1 MRRSLRFPVALPLL
15 LLLGAVAGCGGSS
28 RPNVLLV
35 TFDTT
40 RWDHMGYA
48 TGRKGLTP
56 MLDAMAARG
65 TWFSDAVTVAPLTLV
80 SHTSIMTGLYPP
92 HHGVRDNG
100 IYSVPER
107 DETLAER
114 LRDAGYATH
123 AVVSSFVLDSQF
135 GLDQGF
141 QSYDDDLSGGPQ
153 QIQFMFKEIKAAQ
166 TSAKAVRWLEQER
179 PTDRPFFLW
188 VHFFDPHANYDPPA
202 DVAKLF
208 PNDPYSGE
216 IHYADRELGRILK
229 SLDDSGLL
237 ANTLFV
243 FTADHGD
250 SLGEHGETT
259 HGIFV
264 YNSTTQVPMLLAGP
278 GVPAGRRV
286 DSLART
292 VDLEPTILELLGLPP
307 AEGLDG
313 RTLSPLWSGREPD
326 DRVAYMEALTPVLNF
341 GWAPLRALRTASW
354 KVIDSP
360 RPEAYDEAHDPEESR
375 NLAGAGAEEPAP
387 ARELATKL
395 AGYAAS
401 DPFEHGEQQPG
412 QVPQETR
419 QKLAALGYLSG
430 RVDPPPVGPA
440 EERPDPKDRIEVW
453 NRFEEAQSLIRIGDY
468 QAAADR
474 FETLLA
480 GDPENEMA
488 MLSYAQALARLGRK
502 DDALAVY
509 RQVIG
514 LDPGRD
520 TAFLGSAR
528 LLQDRGDY
536 AEALPLIQHVLE
548 MEPKDPNGYTAMGD
562 LLLAQQKF
570 QEAETWFRRAMDVDP
585 NSMLAAS
592 GLGNCLNRAGR
603 VEEAARVLRTAYDRD
618 PTNEAVAYNLG
629 VVAEHLGELDAALEL
644 YRHTIELDA
653 ESSMAWNNLGSLL
666 DRSGRRR
673 EALQAIA
680 KAHDLDPE
688 NVEASYNLGSLLA
701 RQGRPG
707 EALPLLDAAIA
718 ARPDLVQAQ
727 VARADA
733 LAHLGRTPEALASWR
748 KIAATR
754 PARPAAWLQVA
765 RLELASGDPAK
776 AREALQRALATGGD
790 KARQAAARDP
800 KLQALL
806 RAASP

>member
-1 MRRSLRFPVALPLL
+1 MRRSLRLPAVLL
-15 LLLGAVAGCGGSS
+15 LVPLLGALAGCHRSS

-48 TGRKGLTP
+48 TNRHGLTP
-56 MLDAMAARG
+56 MLDAMAKRG
-65 TWFSDAVTVAPLTLV
+65 TWFSDAVTVSPLTLV

-100 IYSVPER
+100 LYSVPAQ

-114 LRDAGYATH
+114 LKAAGYATH
-123 AVVSSFVLDSQF
+123 AVISAFVLDSQF

-141 QSYDDDLSGGPQ
+141 DGYDDDLSGGPQ
-153 QIQFMFKEIKAAQ
+153 QIQFMFKEIHAAQ

-179 PTDRPFFLW
+179 PKDRPFFLW

-208 PNDPYSGE
+208 PDDPYSGE
-216 IHYADRELGRILK
+216 IHYADRELGRIFK

-237 ANTLFV
+237 DNTLFV

-250 SLGEHGETT
+250 SLGEHGEKT

-264 YNSTTQVPMLLAGP
+264 YNSTTHVPMLLAGP
-278 GVPAGRRV
+278 GVPAGHRV

-292 VDLEPTILELLGLPP
+292 VDLVPTVLELLGLPP
-307 AEGLDG
+307 AGGLDG

-326 DRVAYMEALTPVLNF
+326 DRVAYMEALTPILNF
-341 GWAPLRALRTASW
+341 GWAPLRALRTSRW
-354 KVIDSP
+354 KAIEAP
-360 RPEAYDEAHDPEESR
+360 RPEAYDEAHDPEERR
-375 NLAGAGAEEPAP
+375 NLSGADEPDP
-387 ARELATKL
+387 ARELAAKL

-430 RVDPPPVGPA
+430 RVDSPPVDPA

-453 NRFEEAQSLIRIGDY
+453 NRFEEAQSLIRVGDY

-474 FETLLA
+474 LEALLA

-488 MLSYAQALARLGRK
+488 MLSYAQALASLRRK
-502 DDALAVY
+502 DEALAVY
-509 RQVIG
+509 RRIID

-528 LLQDRGDY
+528 LLQDRGEY
-536 AEALPLIQHVLE
+536 AEALPLVQHVLE

-562 LLLAQQKF
+562 LLLAQEKF

-618 PTNEAVAYNLG
+618 PTDEAVSYNLG

-653 ESSMAWNNLGSLL
+653 QSSMAWNNLGSLL
-666 DRSGRRR
+666 DRSGHHQ
-673 EALQAIA
+673 EALRAIA

-688 NVEASYNLGSLLA
+688 NVEASYNLGSLLV
-701 RQGRPG
+701 RQGKPG
-707 EALPLLDAAIA
+707 QALPLLDAAIA
-718 ARPDLVQAQ
+718 ARPDLMPAR
-727 VARADA
+727 VARANA
-733 LAHLGRTPEALASWR
+733 LAQLGRLPEALASWR
-748 KIAATR
+748 QIAAS
-754 PARPAAWLQVA
+754 RPAAWLQVA
-765 RLELASGDPAK
+765 RLELARGDAAK
-776 AREALQRALATGGD
+776 AREALAQAIATDGD
-790 KARQAAARDP
+790 KARRAAARDP
-800 KLQALL
+800 KLKALL
-806 RAASP
+806 